1 VAHPGSVR
9 DFGRCGTTLIRWALR
24 LIIVEVQVNF
34 DGVDPDEFE
43 IDDVELVEPT
53 GDQSVSTSKS
63 AGYPWK

>member
-1 VAHPGSVR
+1 
-9 DFGRCGTTLIRWALR
+9 
-24 LIIVEVQVNF
+24 VQVNF